1 MTIKVSITALFFL
14 GLNTLFTAQSISGK
28 ITNNKGEAIPYAE
41 VSAEYQKEK
50 FYTLT
55 NASGNYTLKVSK
67 NNDYTLNV
75 FNNGAKVYTHSLT
88 VKGDINKDVII
99 NEEVK
104 EKEIQGVVLTSRKK
118 IIEQKVDR
126 MVFNLE
132 NSIASQGMSG
142 ADALRNTP
150 LIRMDDQQGIS
161 IVGKSGV
168 SVMING
174 KMLNLSGSELTNYLQ
189 SLRSDDISKIEVIT
203 TPPAKYEAQGNSG
216 LINIILKK
224 NTNFGW
230 SGSLN
235 TSYQRNTKDGFR
247 NGVNINYRTN
257 KLNSSLKLRH
267 YDNGYSPVGNRDLIS
282 DVNKIFTEEKREDR
296 TYGLGLNYS
305 LDYEINKNSN
315 IGVIYDYGS
324 SRYTMDSR
332 NRSRY
337 FTGLVSDSTLNTHA
351 MHKWKTPTHTL
362 SAYYDLKLDTLGK
375 KLSVVGNL
383 LNNQP
388 NKTNDFV
395 TTNLLNLNESIVRN
409 ESLLKYNVFSGQADL
424 SLPYDW
430 GTVETGGKYTFL
442 KNKSNVGYY
451 EYLSGRYVINPEN
464 SNVFD
469 YEEQNYALYAS
480 LEKKF
485 GKKWTAKA
493 GLRYEYTTLE
503 GTNDDGQNNIKNNYG
518 KFFPSLYL
526 SYNPN
531 ANHSLSVKYS
541 RRITRPD
548 FQSLNPFRWYTNPYI
563 YYTGNSSLQP
573 SFNDNVE
580 VSYTFKNKL
589 TISAYNQYTQNGYSS
604 IARLLNGVYS
614 NRVENSYD
622 QNKIGLNLTYYD
634 TFFKVWEFSASMNA
648 SNGRTS
654 PLIPELQEISV
665 NSFLYSFYN
674 TIAVN
679 KSKTVFVMLNFWHSL
694 PFTFGSTY
702 VKDQLEF
709 SPGIK
714 ASLFNKQ
721 LQLSA
726 VLSDAFRTVKNNGYT
741 EYSGYRENFNQYNDY
756 RRFTFSLTYIF
767 GNSKVKGASKSIR
780 FDEKSRAN

>member
-1 MTIKVSITALFFL
+1 MTIKLSITTLFFL
-14 GLNTLFTAQSISGK
+14 GINTLFNAQSISGK

-88 VKGDINKDVII
+88 VRGDINKDVIV

-247 NGVNINYRTN
+247 NGININYRTN

-267 YDNGYSPVGNRDLIS
+267 YDNGYSPVGSRDLIS

-305 LDYEINKNSN
+305 LDYEINKSSN
-315 IGVIYDYGS
+315 VGVIYDYGS
-324 SRYTMDSR
+324 SRYTMDSY
-332 NRSRY
+332 NKSSY

-362 SAYYDLKLDTLGK
+362 SVYYDLKLDTLGK

-388 NKTNDFV
+388 NKTNNFV

-409 ESLLKYNVFSGQADL
+409 ESLLKYNV
-424 SLPYDW
+424 
-430 GTVETGGKYTFL
+430 
-442 KNKSNVGYY
+442 
-451 EYLSGRYVINPEN
+451 LSGDR
-464 SNVFD
+464 
-469 YEEQNYALYAS
+469 
-480 LEKKF
+480 K
-485 GKKWTAKA
+485 
-493 GLRYEYTTLE
+493 
-503 GTNDDGQNNIKNNYG
+503 
-518 KFFPSLYL
+518 
-526 SYNPN
+526 
-531 ANHSLSVKYS
+531 SV
-541 RRITRPD
+541 
-548 FQSLNPFRWYTNPYI
+548 
-563 YYTGNSSLQP
+563 
-573 SFNDNVE
+573 V
-580 VSYTFKNKL
+580 
-589 TISAYNQYTQNGYSS
+589 
-604 IARLLNGVYS
+604 
-614 NRVENSYD
+614 
-622 QNKIGLNLTYYD
+622 
-634 TFFKVWEFSASMNA
+634 
-648 SNGRTS
+648 
-654 PLIPELQEISV
+654 
-665 NSFLYSFYN
+665 
-674 TIAVN
+674 
-679 KSKTVFVMLNFWHSL
+679 
-694 PFTFGSTY
+694 
-702 VKDQLEF
+702 
-709 SPGIK
+709 
-714 ASLFNKQ
+714 
-721 LQLSA
+721 
-726 VLSDAFRTVKNNGYT
+726 
-741 EYSGYRENFNQYNDY
+741 
-756 RRFTFSLTYIF
+756 
-767 GNSKVKGASKSIR
+767 
-780 FDEKSRAN
+780 

>member
-1 MTIKVSITALFFL
+1 MTIKLSITTLFFL
-14 GLNTLFTAQSISGK
+14 GINTLFNAQSISGK

-88 VKGDINKDVII
+88 VRGDINKDVIV

-247 NGVNINYRTN
+247 NGININYRTN

-267 YDNGYSPVGNRDLIS
+267 YDNGYSPVGSRDLIS

-305 LDYEINKNSN
+305 LDYEINKSSN
-315 IGVIYDYGS
+315 VGVIYDYGS
-324 SRYTMDSR
+324 SRYTMDSY
-332 NRSRY
+332 NKSSY

-362 SAYYDLKLDTLGK
+362 SVYYDLKLDTLGK

-388 NKTNDFV
+388 NKTNNFV

-409 ESLLKYNVFSGQADL
+409 ESLLKYNVLSGQADL

-451 EYLSGRYVINPEN
+451 EYLSGQYVIIPEN

-480 LEKKF
+480 FEKKF

-503 GTNDDGQNNIKNNYG
+503 GTNDDQNNIKNNYG

-580 VSYTFKNKL
+580 ISYTFKNKL
-589 TISAYNQYTQNGYSS
+589 TVSIYNQYTQNGYSS
-604 IARLLNGVYS
+604 IARLLDGVYS

-622 QNKIGLNLTYYD
+622 QNKIGVNLSYYD

-756 RRFTFSLTYIF
+756 RRFTFSLTYVF
-767 GNSKVKGASKSIR
+767 GNSKVKGASKNIK